1 MPMRRTLRHIPL
13 VLLAGCTSL
22 TGTTDN
28 SGFLYATMRGT
39 VTRANGTPVPNV
51 EVGVSCVGANND
63 PFGFT
68 TDATATGAFEVAL
81 NMPSI
86 FSPLEGPSFVC
97 RVLTPVTGLPLA
109 ERSVTVVVGS
119 NRNARPVTT
128 VSLVVP

>member
-1 MPMRRTLRHIPL
+1 MRRTLRLIPL

-28 SGFLYATMRGT
+28 SGFLYATLRGT

-51 EVGVSCVGANND
+51 EVGVSCVGASND
-63 PFGFT
+63 PVGFT

>member
-1 MPMRRTLRHIPL
+1 MRRTLRLFPL
-13 VLLAGCTSL
+13 VLLAGCTSV
-22 TGTTDN
+22 TGTADN
-28 SGFLYATMRGT
+28 SGFLYATLRGT

-51 EVGVSCVGANND
+51 EVGVSCVGASND

-97 RVLTPVTGLPLA
+97 RVLTPVMGLPLA